1 MERLFRLLPS
11 CHSERSEESILSC
24 HSERSEESQDFIE
37 KTSIEILRCAQN
49 DREND
54 IEIILTFSNGTCFI
68 EDYYFSPGYNQL
80 KKSKRI
86 VIEFDEEKLNWKLQF
101 CKKEK
106 NV

>member
-1 MERLFRLLPS
+1 M
-11 CHSERSEESILSC
+11 H
-24 HSERSEESQDFIE
+24 
-37 KTSIEILRCAQN
+37 
-49 DREND
+49 
-54 IEIILTFSNGTCFI
+54 IEIILTFSNGTCFV
-68 EDYYFSPGYNQL
+68 EDYYFSPGYNQI